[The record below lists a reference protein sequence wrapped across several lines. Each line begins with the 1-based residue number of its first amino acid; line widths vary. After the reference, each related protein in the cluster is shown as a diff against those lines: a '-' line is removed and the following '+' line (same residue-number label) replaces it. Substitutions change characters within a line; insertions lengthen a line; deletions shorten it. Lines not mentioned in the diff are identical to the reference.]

1 MRHAAQAAHLR
12 PSAAVPEPPAT
23 PLRSKIARLVVGIVI
38 ATVLVWAYRGAEIRF
53 GELITDRA
61 NMVEYL
67 RGFMRP
73 DFLDLRAYMTEML
86 VTIQVALWGTVLAL
100 FAAVPLSMLAAS
112 NVTPWWVRTPLR
124 RAMDALRS
132 INEMVFAMIFISA
145 VGLGPFA
152 GVLAVFLHNLGVLT
166 KLFSE
171 AIEAIE
177 PGPVEG
183 VRAIGA
189 SVLEEISYG
198 VLPQVL
204 PHWISCSL
212 YRFESNVRSAT
223 VVGIVGAG
231 GIGMLLWDAI
241 RSFDYAR
248 TSAILLVI
256 IAAVSLLDI
265 GSAWLRRR
273 FI

>member
-1 MRHAAQAAHLR
+1 MSTVSPAATGL
-12 PSAAVPEPPAT
+12 PPAVPEPPRT
-23 PLRSKIARLVVGIVI
+23 PLRIKLARLGLG
-38 ATVLVWAYRGAEIRF
+38 AAFAALLVWAWRGAEIRPF
-53 GELITDRA
+53 ELLA
-61 NMVEYL
+61 HSGNMVEYA
-67 RGFMRP
+67 RGFARP
-73 DFLDLRAYMTEML
+73 DFSDWRLFLSEM
-86 VTIQVALWGTVLAL
+86 VITIQIALWGTLLAL
-100 FAAVPLSMLAAS
+100 VAAIPCSLLASSNLSPSWL
-112 NVTPWWVRTPLR
+112 RQPLR

-132 INEMVFAMIFISA
+132 INEMVFAMLFISA

-171 AIEAIE
+171 AIETIE

-189 SVLEEISYG
+189 TALEEISFG
-198 VLPQVL
+198 VIPQVL
-204 PHWISCSL
+204 PHWISCCL

-256 IAAVSLLDI
+256 IAAVALLDI
-265 GSAWLRRR
+265 VSGQLRKLV
-273 FI
+273 I